1 MLHAEMVSERDPD
14 PTAQIMQMLESENA
28 LLRSEV
34 QALHTLISD
43 LQARLSQTNQLQC
56 APSLASQGEGQQ
68 RASLRKRSGK
78 YPNPVSHSADT
89 CRKICEYSNQCLSQW
104 LVFLEGFILQ
114 VLPTFR
120 IHRDGETSLRD
131 LLLTYSIDSPIARVP
146 RLHTT
151 HLATPDDVLDSESQ
165 NLVDLLPKVDQAL
178 CILQQVV
185 SAKLETSSILRA
197 KLLEDSHTAKG
208 VAEARARECRQLQA
222 ELETLNDHIERERH
236 AVRQEV
242 SELQQLYAT
251 GAQELKTQREDAIAR
266 MLAAQRD
273 CDLLREQCAERQRVC
288 DRLTAQRAE
297 GHRRLR
303 EEEGLRARLIV
314 ELQDARREN
323 ELREQEL
330 AGLKVHQ
337 KVLAVGTPTGP
348 GARLDHNLMFMIE
361 RLMSENAT
369 LRLEHERLATELSM
383 AATRAT
389 KARYVTPQEA
399 DRRAARMGTMRS
411 TPNALVF
418 NIPTGGGR
426 SLWWRSTRSP
436 ITN

>member
-68 RASLRKRSGK
+68 RTSLRKRSGK

-208 VAEARARECRQLQA
+208 EAESRQRECRQLQA

-273 CDLLREQCAERQRVC
+273 CDLLREQCAERQRMC

-399 DRRAARMGTMRS
+399 DRREV
-411 TPNALVF
+411 ALVAEHKVPDHELTARILLT
-418 NIPTGGGR
+418 NLQTLRTGAR
-426 SLWWRSTRSP
+426 TSRD
-436 ITN
+436 

>member
-68 RASLRKRSGK
+68 RADR
-78 YPNPVSHSADT
+78 ADT

-146 RLHTT
+146 RLQTT

-178 CILQQVV
+178 CVLQQVV

-273 CDLLREQCAERQRVC
+273 CDLLREQCAERQRMC

-418 NIPTGGGR
+418 NIPAGGGR

>member
-68 RASLRKRSGK
+68 RADR
-78 YPNPVSHSADT
+78 ADT

-178 CILQQVV
+178 CVLQQVV